1 MIGTIKV
8 LLKDILIISMFY
20 VYQLDLSL
28 FIKIKTENNEITHKA
43 RGKFLY
49 SAHGGELKNFLD
61 MGGQALMGGLPLD
74 WGTTP

>member
-43 RGKFLY
+43 GGKFLY
-49 SAHGGELKNFLD
+49 SAHGGGTQTFLD
-61 MGGQALMGGLPLD
+61 GGGQALTG
-74 WGTTP
+74 GTTP